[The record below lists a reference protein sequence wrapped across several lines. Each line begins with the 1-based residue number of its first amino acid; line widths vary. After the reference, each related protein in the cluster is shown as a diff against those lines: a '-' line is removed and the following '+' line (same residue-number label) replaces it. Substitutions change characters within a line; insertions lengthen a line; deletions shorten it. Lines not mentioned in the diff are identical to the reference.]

1 VYDKSYA
8 VECQSGN
15 ILLPDWHSSAEL
27 LSYKNGDPTL
37 YGINYNHATTMIA
50 DMCGFCSEPRL
61 MGW

>member
-1 VYDKSYA
+1 MYDKSYA

-27 LSYKNGDPTL
+27 LSHKNGDPTL

-50 DMCGFCSEPRL
+50 ESL
-61 MGW
+61 A